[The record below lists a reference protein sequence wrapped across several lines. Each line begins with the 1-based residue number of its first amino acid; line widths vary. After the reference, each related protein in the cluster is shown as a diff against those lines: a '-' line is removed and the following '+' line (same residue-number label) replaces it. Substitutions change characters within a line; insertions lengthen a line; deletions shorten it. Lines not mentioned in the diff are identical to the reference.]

1 MTTHHKFS
9 PSSYPAWM
17 ACPHYQGG
25 DAGADALVGT
35 EAHALLY
42 RAFTGDINIHD
53 DLATADIG
61 SDILFSVRKAY
72 DGISALINEVF
83 QGKESIRHFE
93 HRVECAEALIAE
105 APYGTADVIAQCG
118 DTVLVID
125 YKHHFSDRPHL
136 HQLAAYAAFY
146 QCAHPEV
153 TDATLAVWYGDSASY
168 DISHHSIEECR
179 TMAVEAVEARKHRI
193 GKECK
198 GNPYC
203 SICKHCGM
211 CKASVKLVDD
221 ALAVVPS
228 IDSNAVVKPEMMI
241 PLVVAWSDLKK
252 RMEKAL
258 EYIKEYAI
266 QNGGALF
273 DSDGN
278 KVYEITESSR
288 SDIDILALFAEVSDI
303 MTPAE
308 FLEACSL
315 TKKSAQSALRAKG
328 MKLKDTNALIS
339 RCSIP
344 LPPTIKLERVK

>member
-72 DGISALINEVF
+72 DGISALINETF
-83 QGKESIRHFE
+83 FGGEPTILYE
-93 HRVECAEALIAE
+93 HLVQCDGTLIAE
-105 APYGTADVIAQCG
+105 APYGTADVIAQEG
-118 DTVLVID
+118 DTVLIVD

-146 QCAHPEV
+146 ACDHSEV
-153 TDATLAVWYGDSASY
+153 TNATLAVWYGDSASY
-168 DISHHSIEECR
+168 DISHYSIEECR
-179 TMAVEAVEARKHRI
+179 AMAVEAVEARKHRI
-193 GKECK
+193 GKDCK

-228 IDSNAVVKPEMMI
+228 IDSNAVIKPEMMI
-241 PLVVAWSDLKK
+241 PLLVAWSDLKK
-252 RMEKAL
+252 RMEKAV
-258 EYIKEYAI
+258 ENIKEYAI
-266 QNGGALF
+266 LNGGALF

-288 SDIDILALFAEVSDI
+288 SDIDILALFADVSDI
-303 MTPAE
+303 MTPQE

-315 TKKSAQSALRAKG
+315 TKKSAQAALRAKG
-328 MKLKDTNALIS
+328 MKLKDANALIS
-339 RCSIP
+339 RCSTP
-344 LPPTIKLERVK
+344 QPPTIKLERVK